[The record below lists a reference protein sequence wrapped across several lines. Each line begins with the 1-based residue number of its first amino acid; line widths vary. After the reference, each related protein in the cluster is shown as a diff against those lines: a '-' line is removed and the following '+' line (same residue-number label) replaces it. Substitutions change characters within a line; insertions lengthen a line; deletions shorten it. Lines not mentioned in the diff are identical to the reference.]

1 MTHKVLTTLAIL
13 LTLAVSGCASPGGSG
28 TLSGTNAPGSSILLT
43 RVNVIDGSLR
53 DITATNNATAPI
65 TAGTWTFHLTGTTS
79 GKPNAHD
86 ATIQGPAIAP
96 GGSAKLSF
104 AGDKQPDWQ
113 DGTDLTIS
121 VTAPGG
127 TTGKVTIRTV

>member
-1 MTHKVLTTLAIL
+1 MTHQPLTVLATL
-13 LTLAVSGCASPGGSG
+13 LALVVAGCASPGGTG
-28 TLSGTNAPGSSILLT
+28 TLTGTNAPGASILLT
-43 RVNVIDGSLR
+43 RVNVVDGSLR

-65 TAGTWTFHLTGTTS
+65 PAGTWAFHLAGTTS
-79 GKPNAHD
+79 GRASTHD
-86 ATIQGPAIAP
+86 AAIQGTGVAQGA
-96 GGSAKLSF
+96 SAKLSF

-127 TTGKVTIRTV
+127 ATGKVTIRTV